1 MDLDCVRAIARLR
14 AMLMERPE
22 PNDGDEVLLYPHG
35 GWWVPW
41 LDTDPLIATT
51 IRIGDIRV

>member
-1 MDLDCVRAIARLR
+1 MFDCVRAIARLR

-22 PNDGDEVLLYPHG
+22 PNDGEEVLLYPHG
-35 GWWVPW
+35 GWWIPW